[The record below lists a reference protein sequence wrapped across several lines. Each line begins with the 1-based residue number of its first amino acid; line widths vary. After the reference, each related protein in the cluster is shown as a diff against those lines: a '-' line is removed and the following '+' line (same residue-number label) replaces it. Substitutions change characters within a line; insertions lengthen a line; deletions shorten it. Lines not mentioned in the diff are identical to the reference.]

1 METTEEPM
9 EKRRGVNGIAP
20 GTVAK
25 ALGITIPKSVL
36 LRADRMI
43 E

>member
-1 METTEEPM
+1 ME
-9 EKRRGVNGIAP
+9 RRFRELGYVEGKNF
-20 GTVAK
+20 
-25 ALGITIPKSVL
+25 ALGIVMPPSVL